1 MAGKSPHLDI
11 CLLKFQKFKKEKKE
25 KGKKK
30 ELSFFLV

>member
-30 ELSFFLV
+30 LSFFLV